1 MNRTPKICV
10 VGSSMI
16 DQIARAPRLPGPGET
31 LVGTGYSLGF
41 GGKGSN
47 QAVMAARLG
56 AAVSMVVK
64 LGRDVFGEDTLKNY
78 RAQNINTDFVFFDER
93 LSSGVAP
100 IWVDETTGQN
110 QIIVVPGA
118 NLALTPSEVRRAEA
132 VIVQSAVVVCQNEI
146 PTECSLEAFRLAKR
160 AGVRTLF
167 NPAPASAIPDEL
179 LRLSDILVPNETE
192 AALLTGIATDTDEGA
207 ARAAKALRERGVC
220 AVIVT
225 LGSRGALVLDEA
237 GTHRVDAEVVQAVDS
252 TGAGDA
258 FVGSLAYFLGT
269 GVSLR
274 EGVEKACRV
283 ATRSV
288 LRHGTQSSFPDAA
301 EIADILAKPVLHR
314 R

>member
-1 MNRTPKICV
+1 MNPAPKICV
-10 VGSSMI
+10 VGSSMT

-31 LVGTGYSLGF
+31 LVGSAYSLGF

-56 AAVSMVVK
+56 ATVSMVVK

-78 RAQNINTDFVFFDER
+78 RAQNINTDFVFFDEH

-118 NLALTPSEVRRAEA
+118 NLALTPGEVRSAHA
-132 VIVQSAVVVCQNEI
+132 VIARSAVVVCQNEI
-146 PTECSLEAFRLAKR
+146 PLECSLEAFRLAKR

-167 NPAPASAIPDEL
+167 NPAPASDIPDEL
-179 LRLSDILVPNETE
+179 LRLSDILAPNETE
-192 AALLTGIATDTDEGA
+192 AAILTGIAADTDEGA
-207 ARAAKALRERGVC
+207 ARAAKALRGERGVS

-237 GTHRVDAEVVQAVDS
+237 GTHRVAAETVQALDS

-258 FVGSLAYFLGT
+258 FVGSLAYFLGA
-269 GVSLR
+269 GISLR
-274 EGVEKACRV
+274 EAAEKACRV

-288 LRHGTQSSFPDAA
+288 LRHGTQSSFPRAA
-301 EIADILAKPVLHR
+301 EVADILNP
-314 R
+314 